1 MTLHILQLNLVSMRE
16 PCQPGFQR
24 PCIDPKA
31 RCQILPSSIRSIDF
45 RLISKCRFV
54 QVSLSCSR
62 KCKWPW
68 NLQLVLGFHL
78 VLRRTLRQSE
88 NIEMWKSAFMYFVRN
103 GTYLYFVAF
112 LHKGLFDGLVQMA
125 SCVNDEKILDHLGQC
140 SGNEHEIVSLKWI
153 IFWKR
158 SRFHEIF
165 CNGWRNSSNV
175 SVTCVIWRNILSWMA
190 KFL

>member
-16 PCQPGFQR
+16 PCRPGFQR

-31 RCQILPSSIRSIDF
+31 RCQIPPSNIRSIDC
-45 RLISKCRFV
+45 RLISKCQFA

-62 KCKWPW
+62 KCKWLW

-78 VLRRTLRQSE
+78 GLRKTLQQPE
-88 NIEMWKSAFMYFVRN
+88 NVEMLKYIYVFCKYKSS
-103 GTYLYFVAF
+103 GTYLNFVTF

-153 IFWKR
+153 IFWKS

-165 CNGWRNSSNV
+165 WNGWRNSSMLH
-175 SVTCVIWRNILSWMA
+175 T
-190 KFL
+190 